1 MNKYKNHKHDKKTYE
16 EVLIMV
22 DEKRELL
29 NRITR
34 TKQRWIGHN
43 IRGNGLLKDVIEGR
57 IDGKRPRGRK
67 RVGMLS
73 DTKKDGYANM
83 KRRTENRELWRN
95 WMPRRTCR

>member
-1 MNKYKNHKHDKKTYE
+1 MEKVSWVDRKTNE

-34 TKQRWIGHN
+34 TKKRWIGN
-43 IRGNGLLKDVIEGR
+43 IIRGNGLLKDVIEGR

-67 RVGMLS
+67 RIRMLS
-73 DTKKDGYANM
+73 DLKENGHANM
-83 KRRTENRELWRN
+83 KRRNENRELWRN